1 MEGATSL
8 KCVRCD
14 NLGEFSTQ
22 SGARCNEHAALEAVD
37 GHLAKQEEEEEE
49 EEDEEEGED
58 G

>member
-1 MEGATSL
+1 M